1 MASAVIGTYYPVQSF
16 IHKID
21 ARIKI
26 LLLITA
32 TVTLFA
38 VDSFFAFFY
47 LGLFYLV
54 IFLLSNLPPLW
65 IYKAL
70 RPAWTILLIAFF
82 FQALF
87 TPGPD
92 MLLKWGIFNVSA
104 QGIATGLTVI
114 TRISIMIGFAS
125 ILSFTSTPMELTD
138 AIESL
143 LAPLKIIKL
152 PVSEFALVMTIALKF
167 IPQILSEAQDLIKAQ
182 KARGADFDS
191 SNIFKKGK
199 ALLPLFIPLFLNT
212 YRTAEDLGKAMESR
226 AYRGGKGRTHYK
238 ERSLSGVDYVSF
250 ASTVVVLA
258 ISIYIT

>member
-1 MASAVIGTYYPVQSF
+1 MASAIIGTYYPVQSF

-26 LLLITA
+26 LLIVA
-32 TVTLFA
+32 TTITLFA
-38 VDSFFAFFY
+38 VNSFYAFLY
-47 LGLFYLV
+47 LGIFYMA
-54 IFLLSNLPPLW
+54 IFLLSGLPPLW

-70 RPAWTILLIAFF
+70 RPALTILLIAFF

-87 TPGPD
+87 TPGAD
-92 MLLKWGIFNVSA
+92 MLFKWGIFNISV
-104 QGIATGLTVI
+104 QGIVIGLRVI
-114 TRISIMIGFAS
+114 LRVSILIGFAS
-125 ILSFTSTPMELTD
+125 ILSFTSTPIELTD

-143 LAPLKIIKL
+143 LSPLKVIRL

-191 SNIFKKGK
+191 GNIFRKGK

-212 YRTAEDLGKAMESR
+212 YRTAEDLGEAMESR
-226 AYRGGKGRTHYK
+226 AYNGGKNRTHYK
-238 ERSLSGVDYVSF
+238 ERKLFGTDYLISASSLII
-250 ASTVVVLA
+250 LA
-258 ISIYIT
+258 IAIYIR